1 MHHSEGQTRPP
12 AAYSPTRSE
21 LEQKLLPQ
29 LYLPLALSTKHHI
42 IYGQRISNKM
52 KTKEASI
59 GVGGVERLEA
69 VAEFMLHSKRS

>member
-1 MHHSEGQTRPP
+1 
-12 AAYSPTRSE
+12 
-21 LEQKLLPQ
+21 
-29 LYLPLALSTKHHI
+29 
-42 IYGQRISNKM
+42 M